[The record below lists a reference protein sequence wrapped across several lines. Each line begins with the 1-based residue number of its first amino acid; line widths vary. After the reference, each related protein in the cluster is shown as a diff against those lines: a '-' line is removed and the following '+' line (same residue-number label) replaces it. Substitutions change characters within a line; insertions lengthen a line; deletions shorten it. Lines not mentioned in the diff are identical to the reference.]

1 MNIFYVFQYLYYYM
15 LFLCVKIM
23 NVFQPS
29 TEIIIKPKSPTEIYE
44 SSYICKFLKTFESSD
59 QTQYNSN
66 IDKISYNRKE
76 FIPLLTEPTNVYEK
90 KWKRNI
96 LYETTPR
103 GNIIM
108 HYDIFKQGF
117 VYYSDQS
124 VTYNILNTAA
134 MKYCLYFSCR
144 DFFIDEKILPSPSP
158 FTQLLLDEEKKDDD
172 KKKESIKQMI
182 PNIQNARLAKFKN
195 YALVEKPA
203 TTINDKSITDI
214 TKSTEKMYIMN
225 KFINL
230 GKIIN
235 FSFIPKIP
243 VNTIK
248 KEPTTFDKF
257 FTQIETS
264 TSYLN
269 GPILDQEPINESIN
283 IQTDCTITETI
294 NPSFD
299 KVNQGFDK
307 VNQGFDKSNLS
318 YKSFKESRKTE

>member
-1 MNIFYVFQYLYYYM
+1 M
-15 LFLCVKIM
+15 LFLCVKLM

-29 TEIIIKPKSPTEIYE
+29 AKIIIIPKSPTEIYE
-44 SSYICKFLKTFESSD
+44 SSYICKFLKTFESSV

-66 IDKISYNRKE
+66 IDQISYNRKE
-76 FIPLLTEPTNVYEK
+76 FIPLLTDPTNEYEK
-90 KWKRNI
+90 KWKRNV

-124 VTYNILNTAA
+124 VTYNILNAAA

-158 FTQLLLDEEKKDDD
+158 FTQLLLDEEKEDAD
-172 KKKESIKQMI
+172 KKKESVNQMI
-182 PNIQNARLAKFKN
+182 PNIQNARLAKLKN

-203 TTINDKSITDI
+203 TMNNKSITDI
-214 TKSTEKMYIMN
+214 TKSTEKMYVMN

-235 FSFIPKIP
+235 FSFISKIP

-264 TSYLN
+264 TSY
-269 GPILDQEPINESIN
+269 PIEPINMQYN
-283 IQTDCTITETI
+283 IQTDCTINETTNPRFDKV

-299 KVNQGFDK
+299 KVNPSFDK
-307 VNQGFDKSNLS
+307 VNLS
-318 YKSFKESRKTE
+318 YKAFKESRKTE